1 MMENLKITFN
11 ELDFILPSYRYNIRF
26 SFTTKQGLSF
36 IREFILRLVQL
47 GPMSPSQ
54 IAHYMGLNE
63 REAKEALSDLLS
75 REELQY
81 NDNNQVELT
90 EKSSDYFDSL
100 GGSLNVCE
108 LRTSGSNLG
117 FELTSLSCVSTQSKR
132 LPKEWNFGCRLEV
145 ASEKIANRDKLISKA
160 FQRHFQDFIEDGY
173 MEHLKDD
180 KGGKP
185 NIYKVESLNPI
196 GQEPL
201 RLKLGFQLNAEGK
214 AVDSGDF
221 EYLKDSSEAH
231 ELITE
236 YLHRIRHSNNHREV
250 LEAIELLGVTQTR
263 ELFSL
268 EGFRVDK
275 FIELKAS
282 NESNSG
288 RHIPFVGSLY
298 SKENWPIFN
307 NLLDVEKEKLISQHQ
322 DGVINLKW
330 LAPSDSCWGKSDRVL
345 HCFKEILE
353 GQKTTGKKAKPLYSP
368 QFLLP
373 INDEH
378 DFKQKKDWLRE
389 FKSIE
394 EFLYGYVEG
403 YHKGSVEVILLESRL
418 VAVTYYL
425 HLPEHYRV
433 ALPIGFIST
442 DIEVVNRV
450 ANSLNGYL
458 SEFHSEE
465 YRKNVGRL
473 LNEKVR

>member
-1 MMENLKITFN
+1 MMMENLKITFN
-11 ELDFILPSYRYNIRF
+11 ELDFILPSYRYNIQF

-47 GPMSPSQ
+47 GPISPTQ

-81 NDNNQVELT
+81 NDYNQVELT
-90 EKSSDYFDSL
+90 AKSSDYFDSL

-117 FELTSLSCVSTQSKR
+117 FELTSLSCVSTQNKR
-132 LPKEWNFGCRLEV
+132 LPKEWNFGCRIEV
-145 ASEKIANRDKLISKA
+145 TSQKTANRDKLISRA

-173 MEHLKDD
+173 MEHLKGE

-201 RLKLGFQLNAEGK
+201 RLKLKFQLDAEGK
-214 AVDSGDF
+214 ALDSEDF
-221 EYLKDSSEAH
+221 ESLKDSSEAH

-236 YLHRIRHSNNHREV
+236 YLHRTRHSNNYREV
-250 LEAIELLGVTQTR
+250 LDAIELLGDTQTS

-268 EGFRVDK
+268 TGFHVDK

-282 NESNSG
+282 GESNSG

-298 SKENWPIFN
+298 SKENWSTFN
-307 NLLDVEKEKLISQHQ
+307 DLFDVEKKKLISQHQ
-322 DGVINLKW
+322 DGVVDFKW
-330 LAPSDSCWGKSDRVL
+330 LAPGDSSWGKSEQVMR
-345 HCFKEILE
+345 CFNEIIE
-353 GQKTTGKKAKPLYSP
+353 TQKTTGKKSKPLYSP

-373 INDEH
+373 LNDYR
-378 DFKQKKDWLRE
+378 DFKQKKTWLHE

-394 EFLYGYVEG
+394 RALFGYVEG
-403 YHKGSVEVILLESRL
+403 YHNGSVEVVLLESRL

-433 ALPIGFIST
+433 ALPIGFISNET
-442 DIEVVNRV
+442 NVVNRV

-465 YRKNVGRL
+465 HRKGLGRL
-473 LNEKVR
+473 LS

>member
-1 MMENLKITFN
+1 MKNLKITFN

-47 GPMSPSQ
+47 GPMSPTQ

-63 REAKEALSDLLS
+63 REAKEALYDLLS
-75 REELQY
+75 HEELQY
-81 NDNNQVELT
+81 NDHNQVELT
-90 EKSSDYFDSL
+90 EKSSKYFDSL
-100 GGSLNVCE
+100 GGSLSVCE
-108 LRTSGSNLG
+108 VRTSGSNLG
-117 FELTSLSCVSTQSKR
+117 FELTSLSCVSTQNKR
-132 LPKEWNFGCRLEV
+132 LPKEWNFGCRLV
-145 ASEKIANRDKLISKA
+145 VMSQKTANRDKLISKA
-160 FQRHFQDFIEDGY
+160 FQRHFQDFIEYGY
-173 MEHLKDD
+173 MEHLKDE

-201 RLKLGFQLNAEGK
+201 RLKLKFQFDVEGNAVE
-214 AVDSGDF
+214 SEDF
-221 EYLKDSSEAH
+221 ESLNDSSEAH
-231 ELITE
+231 GLITE
-236 YLHRIRHSNNHREV
+236 YLHQTRHSVNHQEI
-250 LEAIELLGVTQTR
+250 LDAMELLGDTQTS

-268 EGFRVDK
+268 AGFNVDK
-275 FIELKAS
+275 FIDLKAS
-282 NESNSG
+282 DESNRS
-288 RHIPFVGSLY
+288 RHIPFVGSIY
-298 SKENWPIFN
+298 SEENWPTFTD
-307 NLLDVEKEKLISQHQ
+307 LFETEKKKLISQHQ

-330 LAPSDSCWGKSDRVL
+330 LAPTDSCWGKNDRVL
-345 HCFKEILE
+345 YCFKEILE
-353 GQKTTGKKAKPLYSP
+353 GQKITGKKAKPIYSP

-378 DFKQKKDWLRE
+378 DFKKKKDWLRE

-394 EFLYGYVEG
+394 EVLYGYVEG

-442 DIEVVNRV
+442 DIDVVNRV

-465 YRKNVGRL
+465 YRKNLGRL